1 MKRIKLCL
9 FYLLPLLVAG
19 CVASSQHF
27 VRPSSNLNGFRYVF
41 ISPITYEDG
50 MIDKY
55 GLGMRLA
62 DMFMKEGV
70 QVLDEYEVKEL
81 PRKVTE
87 SIRLLLS

>member
-1 MKRIKLCL
+1 
-9 FYLLPLLVAG
+9 
-19 CVASSQHF
+19 
-27 VRPSSNLNGFRYVF
+27 
-41 ISPITYEDG
+41 